1 MDNDNEQQQIVN
13 AALAVRSMRMFN
25 EHLGLAQF
33 AVGDAQRKSIESVR
47 EVRDEM
53 AEQLTSLLRSQ
64 TKLIEQIAEMMALMQ
79 ERLAQAPVV
88 NIPQQRVILQQQ
100 PVTVNVEKPQVVVQ
114 PQINPV
120 VKGPDVVV
128 NVPEKDV
135 IVNQPERQMPSKFV
149 ITHSD
154 GSKST
159 LEVK

>member
-25 EHLGLAQF
+25 DHLGFARF
-33 AVGDAQRKSIESVR
+33 AVEDAQRKSIESVR

-64 TKLIEQIAEMMALMQ
+64 TKLIEQISEMMALMQ

-135 IVNQPERQMPSKFV
+135 IVQTPEKPSKFI

-154 GSKST
+154 GTKST